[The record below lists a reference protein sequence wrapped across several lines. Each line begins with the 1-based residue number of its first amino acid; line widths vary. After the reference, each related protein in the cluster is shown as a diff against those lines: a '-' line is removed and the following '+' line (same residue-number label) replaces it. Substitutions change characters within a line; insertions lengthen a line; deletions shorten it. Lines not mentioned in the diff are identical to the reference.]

1 MKVSMEKK
9 KEEALKRMEVLNIYS
24 ETISQFKEEDLLS
37 YSVAPLGT
45 NFWLNKEQREIV
57 KKFEEEYNAL
67 VYFIVR
73 TETELG
79 TMDSFLYVSDHE
91 DEWEMDN
98 EDLEYGY
105 VVAYVY
111 SYDAPEFSEFASIA
125 VKPRFGGLIRIS

>member
-1 MKVSMEKK
+1 MKVLMENKK
-9 KEEALKRMEVLNIYS
+9 KEAIRRMETLDIYVETINQFETENLVSYS
-24 ETISQFKEEDLLS
+24 E
-37 YSVAPLGT
+37 APLGA

-73 TETELG
+73 TETEFG
-79 TMDSFLYVSDHE
+79 TLDSFLYVSDHE

-111 SYDAPEFSEFASIA
+111 SYDAPEFSEFGSIQ
-125 VKPRFGGLIRIS
+125 VKPRFGGLVRIQ